1 MEFPRDNRLNAVDFL
16 KDADN
21 VYRTP
26 EFIVKQ
32 NISTCFDGNC
42 CGVIISDD
50 TYYLRTKERD
60 AVYDELFK
68 LRGEGID
75 GKRMKA
81 GMYRR
86 TYVD

>member
-1 MEFPRDNRLNAVDFL
+1 MDFPNEHCLKKVDFL
-16 KDADN
+16 ANADI

-32 NISTCFDGNC
+32 SISTCLDDNC

-50 TYYLRTKERD
+50 TYYRRTPKRD
-60 AVYDELFK
+60 NIYDDVFEF
-68 LRGEGID
+68 RGDDINGR
-75 GKRMKA
+75 RMKA

-86 TYVD
+86 RYVE

>member
-1 MEFPRDNRLNAVDFL
+1 MVFSNEHCLKKVDFL
-16 KDADN
+16 ANADN

-32 NISTCFDGNC
+32 SISTCLDGRC

-50 TYYLRTKERD
+50 TYYSRTPKRD
-60 AVYDELFK
+60 KIYDDIFEF
-68 LRGEGID
+68 RGEDIN
-75 GKRMKA
+75 GKRMTA

-86 TYVD
+86 RYVE